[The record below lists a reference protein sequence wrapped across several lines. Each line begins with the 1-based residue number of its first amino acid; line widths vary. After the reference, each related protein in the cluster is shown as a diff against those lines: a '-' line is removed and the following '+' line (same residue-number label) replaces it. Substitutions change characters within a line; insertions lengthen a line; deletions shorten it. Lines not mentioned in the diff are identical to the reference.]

1 MSDKKVWLIS
11 GCSSGLGNAIAEK
24 ALQNGSLVAAT
35 ARNTDVLTGLNVK
48 YGESVITLTLD
59 VNDKEQMQAVI
70 SRVIEQ
76 FGRIDVLVNNAG
88 YGLAGALEEYEED
101 EMLSVFNTNFW
112 SAINLTRKVL
122 PIMRSQRSGHIINI
136 SAGAAIMNEK
146 GFSIYAASKA
156 ALEMTGEALCW
167 ELKPLGINVTNVVP
181 GPFRTDFIKRS
192 LKKAKNRI
200 SDYDNTSG
208 KFIEFLEKT
217 DGKQPG
223 DPFKAAKAILHITE
237 VENPP
242 LYLYLGKYAYKAANR
257 KIEKIKEYLDDFE
270 DIGLD
275 TNFD

>member
-1 MSDKKVWLIS
+1 MSDKKVWLIT
-11 GCSSGLGNAIAEK
+11 GCSSGIGDSIARK

-35 ARNTDVLTGLNVK
+35 ARNTEDLTDLKDNFGD
-48 YGESVITLTLD
+48 SVITLRLD
-59 VNDKEQMQAVI
+59 VNDNEQMQAVI
-70 SRVIEQ
+70 NSVIDQ

-88 YGLAGALEEYEED
+88 YGLVGALEEYTEE
-101 EMLSVFNTNFW
+101 EMHNNFDTNFW
-112 SAINLTRKVL
+112 SAINLTRQVL

-192 LKKAKNRI
+192 LKKAENRI

-223 DPFKAAKAILHITE
+223 DPAKAAKAILHITE
-237 VENPP
+237 VANPP

-257 KIEKIKEYLDDFE
+257 KIERIKEYLDDFE